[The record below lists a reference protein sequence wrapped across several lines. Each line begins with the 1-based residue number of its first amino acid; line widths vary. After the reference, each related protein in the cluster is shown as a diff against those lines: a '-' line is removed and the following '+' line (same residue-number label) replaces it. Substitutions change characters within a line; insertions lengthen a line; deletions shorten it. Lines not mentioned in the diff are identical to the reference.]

1 MKVKDLIA
9 LLKEYDENA
18 DVLLQKDDEGNGY
31 RSLNGAEEDSYY
43 SGGSE
48 DVFLSSYNSVD
59 EMAQDF
65 FDGEDIY
72 EFIGQLQDV
81 VVLY

>member
-9 LLKEYDENA
+9 LLKEYDEDA
-18 DVLLQKDDEGNGY
+18 KVLLETDDGNRY
-31 RSLNGAEEDSYY
+31 RDVNGVDEDSYY
-43 SGGSE
+43 DGGNE
-48 DVFLSSYNSVD
+48 DVFLSHYSSVD

-72 EFIGQLQDV
+72 EFIESLQDV

>member
-18 DVLLQKDDEGNGY
+18 DVLLQTDDEGNGY
-31 RSLNGAEEDSYY
+31 RSLNGADEDSYY
-43 SGGSE
+43 NGGSE

-72 EFIGQLQDV
+72 EFISQLQDV